1 MVQGAGDS
9 VIQIT
14 DISSGMCYQG
24 GERWS
29 FKRKGSDKGDKISS
43 TLKEVAVEGAIGE
56 LNLGRVIRPYS
67 RRTVYHEGEY
77 VYLPGDPSDTL
88 YLIIEGRVKLS
99 YPGRD
104 GRALTLSVL
113 GEGELFGEMALAGGE
128 RRELAAEVLERTSI
142 WAIDKGHFLKLL
154 QRSAGLS
161 LQIMELVILRLKR
174 LEERVMELFFHDP
187 LAKLSLVLTQL
198 AQEDGEE
205 LEELDLMEL
214 IRAAVA
220 EGAIAAPPLS
230 R

>member
-1 MVQGAGDS
+1 M
-9 VIQIT
+9 
-14 DISSGMCYQG
+14 
-24 GERWS
+24 
-29 FKRKGSDKGDKISS
+29 
-43 TLKEVAVEGAIGE
+43 AVEGAVGE
-56 LNLGRVIRPYS
+56 VKLDKVIRPYS
-67 RRTVYHEGEY
+67 RRAVYHEGEY

-104 GRALTLSVL
+104 GRALTLSIL

-142 WAIDKGHFLKLL
+142 WAIDKGNFLQLL
-154 QRSAGLS
+154 QESAGLS

-174 LEERVMELFFHDP
+174 LEERVMELFFRDP
-187 LAKLSLVLTQL
+187 LIKLSLVLAQL

-230 R
+230 H